1 MGLPSPSFQEAGGQ
15 KPRGRLAS
23 LLGIRQSPSWPPF
36 LPYRRQTVRCQHWGA
51 VEGHP
56 QLADCWGAREICKGG
71 LTSSRTS
78 QLGQGSLVL
87 MLRVLFPS
95 PQPMATVCKPS
106 SSKPTN
112 TETWEN
118 DRPQR
123 KGNHKSHS
131 PADPLRVHASGH
143 SLKESV
149 WSLRSLSMVEYRS
162 ECQALGVRG
171 TRGLGLWVLG
181 ARTASQSRYEKR
193 GEGVIWTENSN
204 ERSWVCEGDEFG
216 RSTARKKARSLRS
229 QAGSRKEKS
238 LEKWPENIIRF
249 RTWGRAQRKGM
260 ASAQW
265 S

>member
-1 MGLPSPSFQEAGGQ
+1 MLLLWARPSEASSSPETHKGGLDVGLPSPSFQEAGGQ

-123 KGNHKSHS
+123 KGNHKSH
-131 PADPLRVHASGH
+131 
-143 SLKESV
+143 
-149 WSLRSLSMVEYRS
+149 
-162 ECQALGVRG
+162 
-171 TRGLGLWVLG
+171 
-181 ARTASQSRYEKR
+181 
-193 GEGVIWTENSN
+193 
-204 ERSWVCEGDEFG
+204 
-216 RSTARKKARSLRS
+216 
-229 QAGSRKEKS
+229 
-238 LEKWPENIIRF
+238 
-249 RTWGRAQRKGM
+249 
-260 ASAQW
+260 
-265 S
+265 